1 MTPVSQRDPLQTILA
16 VGAETLVVSVPFL
29 RRTLRWLALLP
40 EGVRHELLRREI
52 VELSLECGRG
62 RDG

>member
-52 VELSLECGRG
+52 VELKERAS
-62 RDG
+62 